1 MVVLVMEFIVHMC
14 NLIYAQCSHKSFS
27 TALRDYG
34 IPTESCSVLQDSHY
48 RRRNKK
54 FTGKRF
60 YLQIDGSAK
69 IPILNWEI
77 SVPAL
82 LWSWDG
88 KSTWICRRMESFKKL
103 KFIYFYLQYIWVI
116 WNCQQKCH
124 WFSTILSIK
133 IILISMENNHLHRK
147 MLIQCNKFG

>member
-1 MVVLVMEFIVHMC
+1 MAEVVVLVMEFIVHMC

-88 KSTWICRRMESFKKL
+88 KSTWICRRMESFKKTEIYLLIFTIHLSYL
-103 KFIYFYLQYIWVI
+103 KL
-116 WNCQQKCH
+116 
-124 WFSTILSIK
+124 STEMP
-133 IILISMENNHLHRK
+133 LIFNNT
-147 MLIQCNKFG
+147 FD